1 MRSGSR
7 TAGPESP
14 RRDDRVRFRACR
26 DTAGRCGGRRC
37 VASVLHLPA
46 PRVRHL
52 IVVVIA
58 MLLVE
63 LVVKVLVLLPEF
75 LVQAS
80 VLAPRHPRIA
90 RMGRIVLGLQ
100 LLVPRSVLASQ
111 VAV

>member
-1 MRSGSR
+1 
-7 TAGPESP
+7 
-14 RRDDRVRFRACR
+14 
-26 DTAGRCGGRRC
+26 
-37 VASVLHLPA
+37 
-46 PRVRHL
+46 
-52 IVVVIA
+52 

-63 LVVKVLVLLPEF
+63 LVVKVVLLPEF
-75 LVQAS
+75 PVQAS